1 MMQVKVCG
9 MRQPDNISAMLA
21 LPIDMIGFIF
31 YPESKR
37 YAGEE
42 PTLSDWVTEHEDT
55 FNLVKKVGV
64 FVNAGTSEVLNA
76 IHDYELD
83 FVQLHGSESP
93 GYCQELELL
102 WSASSIRKAK
112 LVKAFSIDEKF
123 DFAVTT
129 AYEEHCS
136 FFVFDTKGAG
146 FGGTGRQFD
155 WSLLE
160 KYDGNTPFLLSGG
173 IGEDSVEAILKLDHP
188 MLLGVDINSK
198 FETAPGLKDLAM
210 VARFVNK
217 IKQHQQ

>member
-9 MRQPDNISAMLA
+9 MRQSDNIEAMLA

-37 YAGEE
+37 FVGEQDE
-42 PTLSDWVTEHEDT
+42 LAQWVRENEET

-64 FVNAGTSEVLNA
+64 FVNAGTSDVLNA

-83 FVQLHGSESP
+83 FVQLHGSEAP
-93 GYCQELELL
+93 GYCRELELL
-102 WSASSIRKAK
+102 WTASSIRTAK

-129 AYEEHCS
+129 PFEDHCS
-136 FFVFDTKGAG
+136 FFVFDTKGVG
-146 FGGTGRQFD
+146 FGGTGKQFD

-160 KYDGNTPFLLSGG
+160 KYEGSTPFLLSGG
-173 IGEDSVEAILKLDHP
+173 IGGDSAEAILELDHP
-188 MLLGVDINSK
+188 MLFGVDINSK
-198 FETAPGLKDLAM
+198 FEIEPGLKDVEM
-210 VARFVNK
+210 TGRFVQK
-217 IKQHQQ
+217 LKQHQQ